1 MARAQFGANSPARDS
16 ARAMRR
22 APLTRAAVPTPPGA
36 PGADA
41 ATSFSEAAALD
52 LISSYEGKLALSGE
66 FAADEAA
73 TEAKDA
79 LGSHAAPRRRP
90 RVELAVDDFLSRCPS
105 SYVVSHGAT
114 PWLLRKFKEVQ
125 KEHLQADE
133 P

>member
-1 MARAQFGANSPARDS
+1 
-16 ARAMRR
+16 MRR

-52 LISSYEGKLALSGE
+52 LISSYEGKLALGGE

-90 RVELAVDDFLSRCPS
+90 RVELAMDDFLSRCPS

-114 PWLLRKFKEVQ
+114 PWLLRRQKRLYEEVAGSDDMAV
-125 KEHLQADE
+125 ELSR
-133 P
+133 